1 MKQNSIAYSIS
12 GIAER
17 EFAVSYELRPDEIDL
32 SRLSVMVNTAF
43 DTNYEDNE
51 LKITFRANYI
61 LDNSTESP
69 LARIAVTATFKVMP
83 LSDLINVDSE
93 GTISSPPPDLLDCL
107 IMTTVG
113 AARGILYVR
122 LKGSPLDGLVLP
134 MIPIETFH
142 N

>member
-51 LKITFRANYI
+51 LKKIGRA
-61 LDNSTESP
+61 SCRE
-69 LARIAVTATFKVMP
+69 RV
-83 LSDLINVDSE
+83 
-93 GTISSPPPDLLDCL
+93 
-107 IMTTVG
+107 
-113 AARGILYVR
+113 
-122 LKGSPLDGLVLP
+122 
-134 MIPIETFH
+134 
-142 N
+142 

>member
-1 MKQNSIAYSIS
+1 MKQNSIEYSIS

-17 EFAVSYELRPDEIDL
+17 EFAVSYELRPEEIDL

-93 GTISSPPPDLLDCL
+93 GKISSHHPDLLDCL